1 MKAQFKYVSDSGDIK
16 TGEVNLT
23 DYALAQ
29 RFGMSLSGLI
39 NKKYPDGDPRY
50 GTAFQQGQKSV
61 GIHVKPDIKR
71 GIMASTIQDIMDGS
85 VADIQHQLAGEGLGG
100 SSGIVAPSQQGT
112 TPASRIFFPETVMQL
127 MNEKLTEDYTE
138 ELRIWSN
145 MVSSTEVINTEQF
158 TQPQIDVTAPRSERS
173 TPIAQNTLPRNLISI
188 TTSQYSK
195 SILTNSI
202 GLQISEQAQARSS
215 IDLITTIL
223 TQQSQGERFARL
235 WEDIGYI
242 FNGNPDAQQNA
253 LPTKAATDYDPLATG
268 GVMTQKAWLM
278 ALYDPTRKV
287 SYDSVICGINEF
299 LAVQDR
305 TGRPLVYDPSTTGP
319 NVGALGSYGLNVE
332 PKLLNWSVGV
342 PNVMLVP
349 DGIIAANTLGMFDS
363 RYAMRRVINSTANY
377 SATEKM
383 VLQRSNMFRFDS
395 GELTYRLMDEAFQWL
410 DFS

>member
-1 MKAQFKYVSDSGDIK
+1 MRAEFKYVSDSGTVK
-16 TGEVNLT
+16 TGEIQLA

-29 RFGMSLSGLI
+29 RFGMSLAGMV
-39 NKKYPDGDPRY
+39 NKKYPDADPRY
-50 GTAFQQGQKSV
+50 GSAFQQGQKSV
-61 GIHVKPDIKR
+61 GIYVKPDTGR
-71 GIMASTIQDIMDGS
+71 GIMASTVQDIMDGN
-85 VADIQHQLAGEGLGG
+85 VADIQSQMVGEGLRGT
-100 SSGIVAPSQQGT
+100 GIVSGSRQGD

-145 MVSSTEVINTEQF
+145 MVSATEVIASEQF

-188 TTSQYSK
+188 TSSQYTK
-195 SILTNSI
+195 SIITNSI
-202 GLQISEQAQARSS
+202 GLQISEQAQARASV
-215 IDLITTIL
+215 DLVTTIL

-242 FNGNPDAQQNA
+242 FNGNVDAAQAA
-253 LPTKAATDYDPLATG
+253 LSTKAATDYDAAATG
-268 GVMTQKAWLM
+268 GVMTQKAWLL

-287 SYDSVICGINEF
+287 SYDSIICGINEF
-299 LAVQDR
+299 LAIQNR

-332 PKLLNWSVGV
+332 PNLLNWSVGV
-342 PNVMLVP
+342 PNVMIIP

-363 RYAMRRVINSTANY
+363 RYAMRRVINSSANF

-383 VLQRSNMFRFDS
+383 VLQRSDMFRFDT

>member
-1 MKAQFKYVSDSGDIK
+1 MRAEFKYVSDSGAIK
-16 TGEVNLT
+16 TGEINLT
-23 DYALAQ
+23 DYALAS
-29 RFGMSLSGLI
+29 RYGMTLSGLI

-50 GTAFQQGQKSV
+50 GSAFQQGQKSV
-61 GIHVKPDIKR
+61 GIHVKPDHKR
-71 GIMASTIQDIMDGS
+71 GIMASTVKDIMDGN
-85 VADIQHQLAGEGLGG
+85 VADIQSQMAGEGLRGT
-100 SSGIVAPSQQGT
+100 GIVAGSRQGD

-145 MVSSTEVINTEQF
+145 MVSATEVIASEQF

-188 TTSQYSK
+188 TTSQYTK
-195 SILTNSI
+195 SIITNSI

-215 IDLITTIL
+215 VDLVTTIL

-235 WEDIGYI
+235 WEDISYI
-242 FNGNPDAQQNA
+242 FNGNVDAAQAA
-253 LPTKAATDYDPLATG
+253 LPTKAATDYDAAATG

-299 LAVQDR
+299 LAVQNR

-332 PKLLNWSVGV
+332 PTLLNWSVGV

-363 RYAMRRVINSTANY
+363 RYAMRRVINSSANF

-383 VLQRSNMFRFDS
+383 VLQRSDMFRFDT